1 MPCPIIV
8 ALKRYTEK
16 TQIEI
21 EIQMYF
27 EIEILY

>member
-8 ALKRYTEK
+8 ALKRYTEM

-21 EIQMYF
+21 ETQMYF